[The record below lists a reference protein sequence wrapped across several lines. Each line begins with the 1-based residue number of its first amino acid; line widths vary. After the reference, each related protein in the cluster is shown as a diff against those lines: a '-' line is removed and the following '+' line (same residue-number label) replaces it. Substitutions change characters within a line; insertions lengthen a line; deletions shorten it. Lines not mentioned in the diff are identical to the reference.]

1 MLSQGRCQN
10 CAGEHVPQG
19 PMEVSVIMCVVVSVI
34 YYCRLRVLV
43 IMVISIS

>member
-10 CAGEHVPQG
+10 CAGERVPQG
-19 PMEVSVIMCVVVSVI
+19 PMEVSVIVCGDFSVI
-34 YYCRLRVLV
+34 FFCRLKVLV